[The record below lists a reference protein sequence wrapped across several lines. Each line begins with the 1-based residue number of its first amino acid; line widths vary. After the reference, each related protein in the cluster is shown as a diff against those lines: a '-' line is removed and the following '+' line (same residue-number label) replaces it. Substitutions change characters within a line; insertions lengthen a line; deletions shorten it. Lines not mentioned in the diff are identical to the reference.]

1 MKQMYSRADTLLA
14 HLKKFVR
21 NEFNRM
27 GLLGLDEL
35 NVLNTQTQTEQMF
48 IRLKQENLKIFM
60 DAAQHA
66 QEHALKLVEEVK
78 DGDTVKSDNIGSLV
92 WITAFLAGY
101 NKSTGYL
108 YDSETDRKRMRYNE
122 EILTAREYG
131 DRTRFNQATEKSA
144 NLWYGQSEQ
153 YLLDTVDEATL
164 ETYKNNGIKYVKWM
178 TESDDRVC
186 KECQS
191 RHGVIYPIDSVPDKP
206 HRRCRCYLVP
216 VKGKNK

>member
-1 MKQMYSRADTLLA
+1 MKQMYSRADALLA

-35 NVLNTQTQTEQMF
+35 NVLTTQNQTEQMF
-48 IRLKQENLKIFM
+48 IRLKQENIKVFM
-60 DAAQHA
+60 DAAKNA
-66 QEHALKLVEEVK
+66 QEYALGLVAEVTE
-78 DGDTVKSDNIGSLV
+78 DNVVKSDVIGSLV
-92 WITAFLAGY
+92 WITGFLAGY
-101 NKSTGYL
+101 SKSTGYL
-108 YDSETDRKRMRYNE
+108 YESETDRKRMRYNE

-131 DRTRFNQATEKSA
+131 DRARFNQATEKSA

-153 YLLDTVDEATL
+153 FLLDTVDEATL
-164 ETYKNNGIKYVKWM
+164 ETYKNNGIDYVKWM
-178 TESDDRVC
+178 TESDERVC
-186 KECQS
+186 KECQA
-191 RHGVIYPIDSVPDKP
+191 RHGTIYPIDSVPDKP